1 MQGASIEISAVY
13 IYIHTLTYT
22 YVSPTAATLAEMHHS
37 KRLVEQTVL
46 VFIYISD
53 MSMYACLHVCVF
65 VCTHYALYTL
75 VIRHHRKLP

>member
-22 YVSPTAATLAEMHHS
+22 YVSPTAAALAEMHHS

-53 MSMYACLHVCVF
+53 MSMYACLHVCV
-65 VCTHYALYTL
+65 YTL
-75 VIRHHRKLP
+75 CVVHLSNSTP